1 VEYLSI
7 KDAAKLAN
15 VCDKTIRN
23 WIKSGKV
30 ISEYSV
36 GLRRWRIEKKSLLE
50 VIAFGKMK

>member
-1 VEYLSI
+1 MEYLSI

-23 WIKSGKV
+23 WIKRGKV